1 MSIPKGIRL
10 AQQALKTA
18 RSNLREGDTN
28 AACNRAYYAAFRALK
43 GILNTAGLAT
53 KTHKGARTLF
63 GKYFPALSKG
73 GLTSSKIFA
82 EIERARLL
90 ADYSDEFI
98 PHDEALRAVRQAE
111 GFVAAILEQYF
122 PSALEHEN
130 EVRPSAAKTPVAD
143 EETATETGAPQP

>member
-1 MSIPKGIRL
+1 MSIPRGIRL

-18 RSNLREGDTN
+18 RNNLREGDTN

-43 GILNTAGLAT
+43 VILNNEGVKA

-63 GKYFPALSKG
+63 GKHFPDLSKA

-90 ADYSDEFI
+90 ADYSDEFV
-98 PHDEALRAVRQAE
+98 PAEEALHAVGQAE

-122 PSALEHEN
+122 PLALN
-130 EVRPSAAKTPVAD
+130 RDDEVRPAGRS
-143 EETATETGAPQP
+143 